1 LLLESITMTLAE
13 ILSRGTKQVK
23 PEWPGGPLRVF
34 AAGNPEPGAYVCA
47 GCRRESRAGV
57 HFVPGHGWW
66 CVVCKERLIRSS
78 LAHSGRFRDRGEQF
92 VDSDF

>member
-1 LLLESITMTLAE
+1 MMTLAE

-34 AAGNPEPGAYVCA
+34 VAAQSLPGPYVCA

-57 HFVPGHGWW
+57 HFVPGRGWW
-66 CVVCKERLIRSS
+66 CVVCKERLIRS
-78 LAHSGRFRDRGEQF
+78 AMAQSGRFRDRGEQF
-92 VDSDF
+92 VDSEF

>member
-1 LLLESITMTLAE
+1 MLTLAE

-34 AAGNPEPGAYVCA
+34 AVGNPEPGAYVCV
-47 GCRRESRAGV
+47 GCRRESRESL
-57 HFVPGHGWW
+57 HLLRGHGWA
-66 CVVCKERLIRSS
+66 CTDCRERLIRSS
-78 LAHSGRFRDRGEQF
+78 LAQSGRFCDRSEQF